1 MVLSDC
7 ASFKRLRS
15 GAQDRR
21 KVNLIA
27 GDSNVH
33 RIKDIL
39 PDDIAVKYL
48 PISGAKLSCDRFRHA
63 LLRDLRKMDVQQL
76 YLHLGSNDILTN
88 EAVFYRSVI

>member
-1 MVLSDC
+1 MQRCVRKH
-7 ASFKRLRS
+7 FPFIFS

-48 PISGAKLSCDRFRHA
+48 PISGEN
-63 LLRDLRKMDVQQL
+63 M
-76 YLHLGSNDILTN
+76 
-88 EAVFYRSVI
+88 